1 MMIHDNVSSFGQKSA
16 KGIQPSE
23 VSPSNGHDDTL
34 PFHGDIC
41 GPVAATLNEDM
52 FNIVISRWREAYES
66 LKETNDYKTLSTA
79 GSLMKTMVKEFVFVK
94 FTKAVMLNLV
104 PSNLLSHVEL
114 SLYFALKRLK
124 KNYRVVCKNDKAR
137 TSPG

>member
-1 MMIHDNVSSFGQKSA
+1 VTRSY
-16 KGIQPSE
+16 SE
-23 VSPSNGHDDTL
+23 A
-34 PFHGDIC
+34 C
-41 GPVAATLNEDM
+41 
-52 FNIVISRWREAYES
+52 ES
-66 LKETNDYKTLSTA
+66 LKETNDYKTLSAA
-79 GSLMKTMVKEFVFVK
+79 GSLMKTMVKECVFVK

-104 PSNLLSHVEL
+104 PSNPLSHVEL